1 MYLILKE
8 IFEKWAFKECK
19 DATLYS
25 LQDSF
30 NNLLD
35 WVSKKCKNGYRNET
49 SPIDYPQLQS
59 YVNA

>member
-25 LQDSF
+25 LQDSLKV
-30 NNLLD
+30 N